1 VHCDPTGDENGS
13 DTSSRSYRILFP
25 FQEAP
30 ETEDMWWELDRGRDR
45 WRTVS
50 WNVYDPDYHEEHL
63 DMQAIET
70 SNGVVENETA
80 IVKAA
85 CRLSI
90 GIPKEM
96 VESKQWFDS
105 HCVNDEFQQARNLL
119 SKTGNTSVLI
129 NEKLY
134 EDDKPLLV
142 SVTEEGHHTIID
154 LLIQHGADLEV
165 RDSEGY
171 TALLRA
177 VFHGHGTLAEK
188 LLAAGSRE
196 DLKNNEGETLSD
208 ITRKALQIQRQHIVS
223 NRILVERSND
233 EVFSLEEDQRTKLM
247 ANVEKRE
254 QEVLALLR
262 IIDRHD
268 RFRALKQLTARIRRV
283 GELYSKEQAESV
295 DASGRLDDD
304 ALRDRLLRR
313 VADTPI
319 TTIYKTVACL
329 TRGSALPWVFAISGY
344 SSLSSPD
351 GALHR
356 ETWND
361 RVYEIARRVGYTL
374 SPRYHDKVNK
384 SGSYLACHS
393 EKQLP
398 PYFLWNHSTILD
410 QKEAS
415 DLSDSIRKSEP
426 PSISRLHP
434 KIYISQPGRETAEV
448 CSDCLS
454 FCQAVVNHYKFR
466 LTLLGIEKG
475 RPKVVRELRSL

>member
-1 VHCDPTGDENGS
+1 MTKLLESPIALVLTWNGTSIRVKCPYQCPTETHTHNFVLSDLCACKRRIVHCDPTGDENGS

-63 DMQAIET
+63 DMQAIQT

-196 DLKNNEGETLSD
+196 DLKNNELSL
-208 ITRKALQIQRQHIVS
+208 IHI
-223 NRILVERSND
+223 
-233 EVFSLEEDQRTKLM
+233 
-247 ANVEKRE
+247 
-254 QEVLALLR
+254 
-262 IIDRHD
+262 
-268 RFRALKQLTARIRRV
+268 
-283 GELYSKEQAESV
+283 
-295 DASGRLDDD
+295 
-304 ALRDRLLRR
+304 
-313 VADTPI
+313 
-319 TTIYKTVACL
+319 
-329 TRGSALPWVFAISGY
+329 
-344 SSLSSPD
+344 
-351 GALHR
+351 
-356 ETWND
+356 
-361 RVYEIARRVGYTL
+361 
-374 SPRYHDKVNK
+374 
-384 SGSYLACHS
+384 
-393 EKQLP
+393 
-398 PYFLWNHSTILD
+398 
-410 QKEAS
+410 
-415 DLSDSIRKSEP
+415 SEP
-426 PSISRLHP
+426 
-434 KIYISQPGRETAEV
+434 T
-448 CSDCLS
+448 
-454 FCQAVVNHYKFR
+454 
-466 LTLLGIEKG
+466 
-475 RPKVVRELRSL
+475 RPY